1 MKNIIKQELLGKLL
15 MEGRL
20 ENTIKKY
27 AKDGEDVEEIK
38 YLSDNDPSGNNK
50 YLEWMVKNWLT
61 PIGNVK
67 LAYTVAPNRESLTS
81 TVKNFHRLI
90 QRLENKDINSYKTYL
105 DLKNAVTEAE
115 KKEKEAKKEKEK
127 VKKAKKQAEVIYK
140 DDDWLVISPK
150 SWESSCYYGAGT
162 KWCVASKQ
170 TDTHWKSY
178 NKRSTF
184 FYVIDK
190 NKNQKDPLYKVA
202 YRMLKD
208 NKWEFWD
215 AEDLEFSKQER
226 GEAWF
231 ERLPKRMV
239 DKLNQYHMDN
249 YPTRPGGTEWID
261 DDYRAQALENL
272 LGHSNII
279 PVENDLWYK
288 LRIYLDENNNQYYAV
303 GDEDDLVESITD
315 YYGMMDESEIFQIM
329 EPSSLGSYITMN
341 DSRGYAENE
350 AEYMLDNFDERE
362 VCMKQD
368 RVLDYDNLRSE
379 IEDLDS
385 DIDDL
390 ESEQRQ
396 YAETEEEIEELNDQ
410 INDLEI
416 QRDEKEGEFDQ
427 LIEEC
432 KTDYVDGEAD
442 KIESE
447 IDMYGPVDYFINEH
461 GHFKDINEMM
471 KADGFYFDKDD
482 WISNGILVNP
492 TGDMA
497 RIIFEGDFNTEDDDE
512 GGECYLGKISY

>member
-27 AKDGEDVEEIK
+27 ADNQDDVDDILYFSK
-38 YLSDNDPSGNNK
+38 NDPSGNNK
-50 YLEWMVKNWLT
+50 YLKWMVNQWLK
-61 PIGNVK
+61 PVPNGGASNKGDIVLVVK
-67 LAYTVAPNRESLTS
+67 S
-81 TVKNFHRLI
+81 FHENL
-90 QRLENKDINSYKTYL
+90 QRINNKDINSYKSFGKL
-105 DLKNAVTEAE
+105 RDVTDEAE
-115 KKEKEAKKEKEK
+115 EKKKEAEE
-127 VKKAKKQAEVIYK
+127 KKAVKNQKVVIYN
-140 DDDWLVISPK
+140 DDDWLVVSPL
-150 SWESSCYYGAGT
+150 SWEASCYYGAGT

-202 YRMLKD
+202 YRMLND

-315 YYGMMDESEIFQIM
+315 YYGMMDESEIFQVM
-329 EPSSLGSYITMN
+329 EPSSLESYITMN
-341 DSRGYAENE
+341 DSRGYAEKE
-350 AEYMLDNFDERE
+350 TEYMLDNFDERE
-362 VCMKQD
+362 ICEEMG
-368 RVLDYDNLRSE
+368 RALDYDNLQSD
-379 IEDLDS
+379 ISDLDS
-385 DIDDL
+385 DIGDL

-416 QRDEKEGEFDQ
+416 QRDEKEDEFDQ

-432 KTDYVDGEAD
+432 KTDYVDGETD

-447 IDMYGPVDYFINEH
+447 IDMHGPVDYFINEH

-471 KADGFYFDKDD
+471 KAGGFYFDKDD
-482 WISNGILVNP
+482 WISNDILVNP
-492 TGDMA
+492 TGDVA
-497 RIIFEGDFNTEDDDE
+497 RIIFEGDFDTENDDD
-512 GGECYLGKISY
+512 GGEHYLGKISY